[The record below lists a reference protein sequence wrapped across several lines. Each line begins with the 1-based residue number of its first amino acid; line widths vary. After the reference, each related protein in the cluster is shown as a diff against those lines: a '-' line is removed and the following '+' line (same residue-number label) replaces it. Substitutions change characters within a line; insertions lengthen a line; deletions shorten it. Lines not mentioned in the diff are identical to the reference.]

1 DRLAITAAIAAA
13 LLLSPIVWVHYYVL
27 LLVPVALARP
37 RLSGL
42 WFIPL
47 LFWST
52 HALESN
58 GELWRLLAALGIT
71 LAVTTLSLRLGQ
83 PEETPNVPAFTPARR
98 PAGPISAAADA
109 STASVAG

>member
-1 DRLAITAAIAAA
+1 MPDWRIAIAAA

-37 RLSGL
+37 RLAGL
-42 WFIPL
+42 WFIPV

-52 HALESN
+52 HALDSN

-71 LAVTTLSLRLGQ
+71 LAVTALSLRTVQ
-83 PEETPNVPAFTPARR
+83 PEATTKVPAFTPVRR
-98 PAGPISAAADA
+98 PGGPISAAADA
-109 STASVAG
+109 STASLAG